1 MTIASIADFRGAAKR
16 RLPRFLFEYIDG
28 GSYAEVTL
36 KRNIADLESVALRQL
51 VLRDFAEMDLSTELF
66 GQKQAL
72 PVALGPVGLAGL
84 YARRGECQAARAA
97 EAAGVPFTLSTMAA
111 CSLSEVATA
120 TTRPFWFQLYATRD
134 RGFLRDMLTQ
144 ARELGCSVL
153 VFTVDLPIPGTRY
166 RDQHTGLS
174 GAQTWRTSLKRFA
187 QAAARPGWAWDVGI
201 RGRPHTIGNVAPLMP
216 PGAGIAD
223 FLGWSRDN
231 FDHTLTWKSIDFI
244 RAEWPGPIVLKGILD
259 PEDAR
264 RAVDLGVEGIV
275 VSNNGGRQLDG
286 VLSTAKA
293 LPPIADAVAGKLT
306 ILADSGIRSGL
317 DVVRMLALGADGVM
331 LGRAWAYALAANG
344 EAGVRRML
352 ELIEA
357 EMRVAMALTGVTR
370 ILQIDRTCL
379 AGEFG

>member
-1 MTIASIADFRGAAKR
+1 MILASVADFRAAAKR

-36 KRNIADLESVALRQL
+36 KRNIADLEAVALRQL
-51 VLRDFAEMDLSTELF
+51 VLRDFADMDLSTELF
-66 GQKQAL
+66 GQMAAL
-72 PVALGPVGLAGL
+72 PVALGPVGLAGM
-84 YARRGECQAARAA
+84 YARRGERQAARAA
-97 EAAGVPFTLSTMAA
+97 ESAGVPFTLSTMAA
-111 CSLSEVATA
+111 CGLAEVAKA
-120 TTRPFWFQLYATRD
+120 TTKPFWFQLYATKDRD
-134 RGFLRDMLTQ
+134 FLRGMLAQ
-144 ARELGCSVL
+144 ARGLGCPVL

-187 QAAARPGWAWDVGI
+187 QAATRPGWAWDVGI
-201 RGRPHTIGNVAPLMP
+201 HGRPHTIGNVAPLMP

-231 FDHTLTWKSIDFI
+231 FDHTLTWDTIGFI
-244 RAEWPGPIVLKGILD
+244 REQWPGPIVLKGILD

-275 VSNNGGRQLDG
+275 VSNHGGRQLDG
-286 VLSTAKA
+286 VLSSARA
-293 LPPIADAVAGKLT
+293 LPAIADAVGGQTT
-306 ILADSGIRSGL
+306 ILADSGVRSGL
-317 DVVRMLALGADGVM
+317 DVVRMLALGADAVM
-331 LGRAWAYALAANG
+331 LGRAWAYALAADG

-370 ILQIDRTCL
+370 ISQIDKTCL
-379 AGEFG
+379 AGEYR